1 MRPQNEINMND
12 ILNLEPK
19 PIWRNFSK
27 LNEVPRPS
35 KKEERVIQF
44 MMDFGQS
51 LGLETIK
58 DAVGN
63 VIIKKPASAG
73 MENRKTVVLQSHLD
87 MVCQKNND
95 VNFDFDTQGIEMYI
109 DNEGFVRAKGTT
121 LGADNG
127 IGVAT
132 IMAVL
137 ESTDLAHPPIEALFT
152 IDEETGMTGAIGLDE
167 SVLQGHIL
175 LNLDTEEDDE
185 LTIGCAGG
193 LDVTATKTY
202 PIETL
207 SADYQSIKVDVK
219 GLKGGHSGGDIHL
232 GLGNSNKILGRF
244 LHESISF
251 KGQIAS
257 MNSGSLRNAIPR
269 EGHFIL
275 SFPADQADAIKAAF
289 EKLREDILVEFARIE
304 PNIQIS
310 VENVA
315 LVNQVASLTETKNLA
330 FALMTAYNGVYRMS
344 PEIEGL
350 TETSNNVANVVV
362 ENGEMKILCLT
373 RSALDS
379 NKKNLSETLKATF
392 ELCGFDVKF
401 SGGYPGWRPN
411 TNSEIL
417 RLMEKLYKE
426 QFCEDP
432 KISATH
438 GGLECGIIG
447 GHYPNLDMISF
458 GPNIFGAHSPDERVE
473 IKSVQKFW
481 SYFVEVLKE
490 TPSK

>member
-1 MRPQNEINMND
+1 MND

-19 PIWRNFSK
+19 GIWKNFSD
-27 LNEVPRPS
+27 LNAVPRPS
-35 KKEERVIQF
+35 KKEEKVIQF
-44 MMDFGQS
+44 MMDFGQK
-51 LGLETIK
+51 LNLETIK
-58 DAVGN
+58 DDVGN
-63 VIIKKPASAG
+63 VIIKKPASPG
-73 MENRKTVVLQSHLD
+73 MEDRKTVVLQSHLD

-95 VNFDFDTQGIEMYI
+95 VDFDFDTQGIQMYI
-109 DNEGFVRAKGTT
+109 DNDGFVKAKGTT

-137 ESTDLAHPPIEALFT
+137 ESNEIVHPPIEALFT

-167 SVLQGHIL
+167 TILQGEIL

-185 LTIGCAGG
+185 LTMGCAGG
-193 LDVTATKTY
+193 LDVTATKNYT
-202 PIETL
+202 IETV
-207 SADYQSIKVDVK
+207 SAEFKSLKVDVK

-244 LHESISF
+244 LHESLNFNAQIS
-251 KGQIAS
+251 S

-269 EGHFIL
+269 EGHFII
-275 SFPADQADAIKAAF
+275 SAPTAKF
-289 EKLREDILVEFARIE
+289 EELKLALENLRKDILIEFQNVE

-310 VENVA
+310 VSDVELATNVA
-315 LVNQVASLTETKNLA
+315 SQDETNNLA

-344 PEIEGL
+344 PEIAGL

-362 ENGEMKILCLT
+362 GEGEMKILCLT
-373 RSALDS
+373 RSAMES

-426 QFCEDP
+426 RFGEEP

-481 SYFVEVLKE
+481 GYFLDVLKNS
-490 TPSK
+490 PKK